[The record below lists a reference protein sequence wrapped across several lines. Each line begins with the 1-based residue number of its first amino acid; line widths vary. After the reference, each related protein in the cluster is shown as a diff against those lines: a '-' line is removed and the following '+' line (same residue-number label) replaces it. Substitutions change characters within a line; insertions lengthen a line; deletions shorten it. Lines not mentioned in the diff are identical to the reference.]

1 MPTVG
6 VFSDSSRFKLPLDT
20 AGGSYDP
27 FVIFPFADGDLEPP
41 EKPEYSHMS
50 WSPPKQTEPVGDTFA
65 LGVSSDDELH
75 LGTTQWSQS
84 ELSLHVI
91 EVCADA
97 GSRWALWSLQDRLVG
112 KEAVAKP
119 IVPSHMQSVSPEQTL
134 EIASGL

>member
-1 MPTVG
+1 
-6 VFSDSSRFKLPLDT
+6 
-20 AGGSYDP
+20 
-27 FVIFPFADGDLEPP
+27 
-41 EKPEYSHMS
+41 MS

-97 GSRWALWSLQDRLVG
+97 GSRWALWSLQDRLAG

-119 IVPSHMQSVSPEQTL
+119 IVLSHMQSVSPEQTL